1 MARIVVIDAVFDAA
15 QLVKRVLEEAGHQVR
30 VFTDEEEALL
40 ALADNPAEM
49 VILDTR
55 LKKSSGLRVLQ
66 QIRDCAP
73 ETRSLVLTADTSA
86 GLRREALS
94 AGAGAYCV
102 KPVDIDE
109 LAKTVNH
116 LLSGA

>member
-1 MARIVVIDAVFDAA
+1 MARIVVIDAVYDAA
-15 QLVKRVLEEAGHQVR
+15 RLVKRVLEEAGHRVR
-30 VFTDEEEALL
+30 VFTDEEEALS
-40 ALADNPAEM
+40 ALSENPAEM

-55 LKKSSGLRVLQ
+55 LKKSSGLHVLQ
-66 QIRDCAP
+66 QIRNHAP

-86 GLRREALS
+86 GLRRQALS
-94 AGAGAYCV
+94 VGAGAYCV

-109 LAKTVNH
+109 LTKTVDH